1 MPGISKHQTDPRI
14 RRTRQLIKDA
24 FVDLL
29 QEMDIEKMSI
39 SSIAERAT
47 ISRVTFYLHYRDIP
61 DMLDKMAD
69 EMIEDLQRAMNS
81 NPALPK
87 SPEDKDWLRLVKML
101 EHIAEN
107 APFYK
112 VILGSRR
119 THIFTERLLQMF
131 TELITARFENRETAS
146 SGSNAVIQKDI
157 AIWYGSSALI
167 GTIVGWL
174 RNDMPYTPAFLAKQ
188 LYLLTTHDL

>member
-24 FVDLL
+24 FVALL

-69 EMIEDLQRAMNS
+69 EMIEDLQHAMNS
-81 NPALPK
+81 NPALPT

-101 EHIAEN
+101 EHIAEM
-107 APFYK
+107 
-112 VILGSRR
+112 
-119 THIFTERLLQMF
+119 HHFTRLF
-131 TELITARFENRETAS
+131 
-146 SGSNAVIQKDI
+146 
-157 AIWYGSSALI
+157 
-167 GTIVGWL
+167 
-174 RNDMPYTPAFLAKQ
+174 
-188 LYLLTTHDL
+188 

>member
-1 MPGISKHQTDPRI
+1 MPDNSKPQTDPRI

-24 FVDLL
+24 FVDML
-29 QEMDIEKMSI
+29 QEMEIEKMSI
-39 SSIAERAT
+39 SGIAQRAT

-81 NPALPK
+81 NPARPN
-87 SPEDKDWLRLVKML
+87 SPEENDWLKLVGML

-112 VILGSRR
+112 VTLGSRR
-119 THIFTERLLQMF
+119 THIFTEQLLKML
-131 TELITARFENRETAS
+131 TALITAKFENKETGS
-146 SGSNAVIQKDI
+146 SNNRTAIQKDI
-157 AIWYGSSALI
+157 AIWHGSSALI

-174 RNDMPYTPAFLAKQ
+174 RNDMPYTPSFLAKQ
-188 LYLLTTHDL
+188 LYLLHSQDL

>member
-24 FVDLL
+24 FVALL

-69 EMIEDLQRAMNS
+69 EMIEDLQHAMNS
-81 NPALPK
+81 NPALPT

-119 THIFTERLLQMF
+119 PHIFTERLLQMF

-146 SGSNAVIQKDI
+146 SGSKAVIQKDI

-174 RNDMPYTPAFLAKQ
+174 RNDMPYTPGFLAKQ

>member
-1 MPGISKHQTDPRI
+1 MPDNSKSQTDPRI

-24 FVDLL
+24 FVDML
-29 QEMDIEKMSI
+29 QEMEIEKMSI
-39 SSIAERAT
+39 SGIAERAT

-61 DMLDKMAD
+61 DMLNKMAD

-81 NPALPK
+81 NPAHSS
-87 SPEDKDWLRLVKML
+87 SPEENDWLKLVGML

-112 VILGSRR
+112 VTLGSRR
-119 THIFTERLLQMF
+119 TQIFTDRLLQML
-131 TELITARFENRETAS
+131 TEIITAKFENKETDS
-146 SGSNAVIQKDI
+146 SNNRTAIQKDI
-157 AIWYGSSALI
+157 AIWHGTSALI

-188 LYLLTTHDL
+188 LYLLHSQDL

>member
-24 FVDLL
+24 FVALL

-69 EMIEDLQRAMNS
+69 EMIEDLQHAMN
-81 NPALPK
+81 NPALPI

-146 SGSNAVIQKDI
+146 SGSRAVIQKDI

-188 LYLLTTHDL
+188 LYLLNTRDL

>member
-1 MPGISKHQTDPRI
+1 MPDNSRPQTDPRI

-24 FVDLL
+24 FVDML
-29 QEMDIEKMSI
+29 QEMEIEKMSI
-39 SSIAERAT
+39 SGIAERAT

-61 DMLDKMAD
+61 DMLNKMAD

-81 NPALPK
+81 NPDHPS
-87 SPEDKDWLRLVKML
+87 SPEENDWLKLVGML

-112 VILGSRR
+112 ITLGSRR
-119 THIFTERLLQMF
+119 TPIFTDRLLKML
-131 TELITARFENRETAS
+131 TEIITAKFENKETDS
-146 SGSNAVIQKDI
+146 SNNRTAIQKDI
-157 AIWYGSSALI
+157 AIWHGSSALI

-174 RNDMPYTPAFLAKQ
+174 RNDMPYTPVFLAKQ
-188 LYLLTTHDL
+188 LYLLHSQDL